1 MDASSD
7 QSPRLFSLAQI
18 QHVLKVEFSRA
29 RRYRY
34 PLTLLC
40 LEIDNLGALRT
51 KHGWEG
57 KEQAFTEVVELLQKL
72 MRTSDFLGR
81 LADDRLLVVVPHT
94 DAMGTKTLMERLLGT
109 LRAHR
114 FQGALS
120 SEALTLS
127 IGSACML
134 DDSTLYH
141 DQLVSAAE
149 RALQAAKTAGG
160 NCAVEERLG
169 KSA

>member
-1 MDASSD
+1 M
-7 QSPRLFSLAQI
+7 
-18 QHVLKVEFSRA
+18 
-29 RRYRY
+29 
-34 PLTLLC
+34 
-40 LEIDNLGALRT
+40 
-51 KHGWEG
+51 
-57 KEQAFTEVVELLQKL
+57 
-72 MRTSDFLGR
+72 
-81 LADDRLLVVVPHT
+81 
-94 DAMGTKTLMERLLGT
+94 
-109 LRAHR
+109 RAHR

-169 KSA
+169 KTA